1 MATNKPEIMIDK
13 ETGVRRF
20 RDIFASRRP
29 DAGWSV
35 IQAATLLAEGERRKC
50 GSLIIYAALELRLA
64 IEQLIFTVIVVGK
77 GGSKLDDKTLA
88 ECRKKDG
95 LFRILD
101 EVSPKYS
108 LRCRFSNTLA
118 SFYPQLP
125 QISEWDVRSLRRYY
139 TDLSELCHS
148 QLIIRDFDTDPAEWG
163 KRIRELEEVYHF
175 LASGL
180 KKGTGVLE
188 LKDVHPV
195 IEDLWQ
201 KFSTGAINIEELK
214 NRFALVKP
222 VLDSQRIIRP

>member
-1 MATNKPEIMIDK
+1 MAAKKPEVLIDE
-13 ETGVRRF
+13 ETRIRRF
-20 RDIFASRRP
+20 PDIFTNRRP

-35 IQAATLLAEGERRKC
+35 VQAATLLAEGQRRKC
-50 GSLIIYAALELRLA
+50 SSLVIYAALEFRLA

-77 GGSKLDDKTLA
+77 GDLKLDSKTLA

-108 LRCRFSNTLA
+108 LRCRFSNALA

-148 QLIIRDFDTDPAEWG
+148 QLIVRDFDTDAAGWE
-163 KRIRELEEVYHF
+163 KRIHQLEAVYHF
-175 LASGL
+175 LASGMNR
-180 KKGTGVLE
+180 GTGVLK

-195 IEDLWQ
+195 IEDLWE
-201 KFSTGAINIEELK
+201 KFSTGAISIEELK

-222 VLDSQRIIRP
+222 VWDSQRIIRP